1 MQLPPMPLPK
11 SYKNLIS
18 IIFFIIFAISL
29 LVEKPQLQ
37 NLQIQK
43 NAIMAQTENDF
54 YQVVSVTD
62 GDTIKVIIDNKTETV
77 RVANINTPESVDPR
91 RPVECMGEEASQK
104 MLEIVSDKKVK
115 LETDQTQ
122 KDKDRYGRLIRFVFL
137 EDGTD
142 VGLKLI
148 QLGFAQ
154 SSPYGDTPH
163 KYLENY
169 KTAHDEAQKNQV
181 GLWNLKNCETDQLP

>member
-1 MQLPPMPLPK
+1 MQLPPISLPK

-29 LVEKPQLQ
+29 LTEKPKLQ
-37 NLQIQK
+37 TLK
-43 NAIMAQTENDF
+43 NETIAQNDF

-62 GDTIKVIIDNKTETV
+62 GDTIKVKVNDKVETV
-77 RVANINTPESVDPR
+77 RIANINTPESVDPR
-91 RPVECMGEEASQK
+91 RPVECMGKEASQK

-154 SSPYGDTPH
+154 SSPYGETPH

-169 KTAHDEAQKNQV
+169 KTAQDEAQKNQV
-181 GLWNLKNCETDQLP
+181 GLWNKDNCK